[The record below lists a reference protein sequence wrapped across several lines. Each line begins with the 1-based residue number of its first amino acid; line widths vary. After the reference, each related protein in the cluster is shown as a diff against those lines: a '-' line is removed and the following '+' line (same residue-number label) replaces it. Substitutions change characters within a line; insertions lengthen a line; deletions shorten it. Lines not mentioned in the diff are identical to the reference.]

1 MKDYKGFIT
10 LKLDNE
16 AMAQFYQNEYDIT
29 SLNLYENEFVFI

>member
-1 MKDYKGFIT
+1 MDEYKGFIT

-16 AMAQFYQNEYDIT
+16 AMAKFYQNNYDIA